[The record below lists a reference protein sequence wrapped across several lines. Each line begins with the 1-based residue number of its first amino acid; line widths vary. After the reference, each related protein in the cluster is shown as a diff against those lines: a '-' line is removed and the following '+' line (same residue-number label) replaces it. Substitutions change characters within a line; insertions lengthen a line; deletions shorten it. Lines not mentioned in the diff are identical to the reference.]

1 MSAINTEMRNHIVE
15 ELKRNI
21 LNNIANFLNTY
32 TDDWVCEE
40 YTTPCYCKM
49 SDEFVKNNPH
59 LTDGYSEFEKLVY
72 KGDNP
77 IREAWLKAKEEE
89 KLKAF
94 NEVYNTLKEDVLES
108 LEDFAE
114 SMQYN
119 L

>member
-1 MSAINTEMRNHIVE
+1 MGTINTEMRNHIVK

-21 LNNIANFLNTY
+21 LYNIEDFLSVY
-32 TDDWVCEE
+32 TDEWVLEE
-40 YTTPCYCKM
+40 YTTPRYCEM

-59 LTDGYSEFEKLVY
+59 LADGYSEFEKLVY
-72 KGDNP
+72 DGNNP
-77 IREAWLKAKEEE
+77 IRKEWLKAKEEE

-108 LEDFAE
+108 LEKFAE
-114 SMQYN
+114 DMRYN